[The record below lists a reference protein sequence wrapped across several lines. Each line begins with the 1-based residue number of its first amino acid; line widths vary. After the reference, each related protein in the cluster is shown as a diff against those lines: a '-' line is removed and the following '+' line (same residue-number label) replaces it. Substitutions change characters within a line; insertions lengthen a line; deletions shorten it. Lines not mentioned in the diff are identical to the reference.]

1 MVRNSITRV
10 DACTH
15 ILRSLAVL
23 TLCHEIGS
31 QFFICTS
38 KTPHLD
44 GRHVVFGV
52 VEDGWDVV
60 KKIESY
66 GSRSG
71 TPSKKI
77 VITKA
82 GVLEAEEKEKA

>member
-1 MVRNSITRV
+1 MKTERTVVSQ
-10 DACTH
+10 H
-15 ILRSLAVL
+15 YY
-23 TLCHEIGS
+23 IGS

-38 KTPHLD
+38 KTSHLD

-60 KKIESY
+60 KQIEAN

-71 TPSKKI
+71 TPRKKI

-82 GVLEAEEKEKA
+82 GVLGE